1 MEHGFTWLGLFPA
14 IPQAF
19 QSNVTAALIA
29 LLVVLGVMK
38 IKGRLATDSDEAL
51 LPDDRLSLRNVFE
64 LLVEGVRGLANNV
77 IGHDGDKYLPLLGT
91 IFIYI
96 LAMNLIGLVPG
107 FSPPTSDFNVNMGM
121 AATVFL
127 LYNFYGFREH
137 GPAYLKQFLGPIIWL
152 APLML
157 FIELMSHVFRP
168 VSLTLRLFG
177 NMNGDHLVVGVF
189 TDLVPILVPVVFL
202 CLGLLVCMIQ
212 ALVFTVLSAVY
223 IALAVSHAH

>member
-14 IPQAF
+14 IPPAF

-137 GPAYLKQFLGPIIWL
+137 GPAYLK
-152 APLML
+152 
-157 FIELMSHVFRP
+157 
-168 VSLTLRLFG
+168 
-177 NMNGDHLVVGVF
+177 
-189 TDLVPILVPVVFL
+189 
-202 CLGLLVCMIQ
+202 
-212 ALVFTVLSAVY
+212 
-223 IALAVSHAH
+223 